1 MKAWE
6 ISTYTN
12 DDFYDLVFAD
22 TRNKAI
28 TKVLSGKT
36 VLDTVLAYDDSL
48 QLTDIRAIRAP
59 ELDGCENK
67 SDMQIMELLIL
78 KRGWAYDGAAETWDD
93 CNFDKAKF
101 EKDWKKYEEHYCN

>member
-6 ISTYTN
+6 ISTYYSA
-12 DDFYDLVFAD
+12 DYWDLVFAD

-36 VLDTVLAYDDSL
+36 ALDSVLAYGDSL
-48 QLTDIRAIRAP
+48 EYTDIRAVRAP
-59 ELDGCENK
+59 ELDNCENK

-78 KRGWAYDGAAETWDD
+78 KRGWDYYDASGKYWSAD
-93 CNFDKAKF
+93 NFDKKEF
-101 EKDWKKYEEHYCN
+101 EKEWLENEVD